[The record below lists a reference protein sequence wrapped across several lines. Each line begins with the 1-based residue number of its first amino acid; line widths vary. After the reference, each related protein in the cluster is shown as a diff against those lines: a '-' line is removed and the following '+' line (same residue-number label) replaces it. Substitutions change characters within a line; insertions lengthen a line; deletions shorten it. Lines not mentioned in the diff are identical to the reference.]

1 MKKLLAL
8 LLLSTPAF
16 ALTQS
21 ELAELS
27 ACNMVNNANPSPRCI
42 DLQVRKL
49 QENYVPEPKPG
60 DVNWF
65 GVPPGWET
73 EMAIS
78 NTINGLLE
86 QTQKLEPRLKKI
98 ERRLKKLERR

>member
-1 MKKLLAL
+1 MKTLLAI

-16 ALTQS
+16 ALTQ
-21 ELAELS
+21 AELTELGG
-27 ACNMVNNANPSPRCI
+27 CQMVNNANPSPRCV
-42 DLQVRKL
+42 DLQLRKL
-49 QENYVPEPKPG
+49 QENYVAEPRPG
-60 DVNWF
+60 DANWHN
-65 GVPPGWET
+65 VPPGWES
-73 EMAIS
+73 EMTIN